1 MRVSMLI
8 KDLTLFCEN
17 EHLPAVLQRLI
28 LCESGAKWLL
38 SVELAVT
45 KKPVVL
51 LLNINIGIKGLITPS
66 TFPRDETKPSVQP

>member
-1 MRVSMLI
+1 MLI

-45 KKPVVL
+45 EKPVVL
-51 LLNINIGIKGLITPS
+51 LNISIGNKGLITPS